1 MGRVRWLAPQAR
13 AVAPPTSP
21 RPSPPPTAER
31 GRPTGV
37 IDGSDRTAGG
47 WFSSLA
53 VYRDPRLIAV
63 LLMGFASGLPLALTF
78 GTLSFWLSEVGVSR
92 TSIGLFA
99 MVGISYSLKFLWSPA
114 IDRLPIP
121 ILTARLGRR
130 RGWALAIQPALAL
143 AILALGLTDPRSAPG
158 LTALAAVVVAF
169 LSASQDI
176 VIDAYRIEL
185 LRPEEQGAGAAATQ
199 WGYRFGMLAASAG
212 ALYAASFGGWSF
224 AYAVMAA
231 LMFVGMAAVW
241 FTPEPG
247 GVRPLEPLPGDTA
260 LARTGAWLKRAVIA
274 PFADMLGRR
283 GALAI
288 LLFVILYKFGDALAG
303 TMSNPLYVS
312 LGFTK
317 VEVANIGKAYGF
329 VASLAGLAAGG
340 IVVLRLGIFRALLI
354 CGILQ
359 MLSNLMYVVQAWAG
373 HDVPI
378 LALTIGI
385 ENLTGGMGS
394 AAFVAYLSGL
404 CNIAFTATQYALLT
418 SLAAVGRTTLSASG
432 GALADAL
439 GWSAFFALS
448 TIACLP
454 GLLLLAWI
462 MRVGPAE
469 GANRRF

>member
-1 MGRVRWLAPQAR
+1 
-13 AVAPPTSP
+13 
-21 RPSPPPTAER
+21 
-31 GRPTGV
+31 
-37 IDGSDRTAGG
+37 
-47 WFSSLA
+47 
-53 VYRDPRLIAV
+53 LIAV

-78 GTLSFWLSEVGVSR
+78 GTLSFWLSEVGISR

-99 MVGISYSLKFLWSPA
+99 LVGISYSLKFLWSPA

-130 RGWALAIQPALAL
+130 RSWALAIQPTLAL
-143 AILALGLTDPRSAPG
+143 AIIALGLTDPKSDPG
-158 LTALAAVVVAF
+158 ATAIMAVVVAF

-224 AYAVMAA
+224 AYGLMAA

-247 GVRPLEPLPGDTA
+247 GIRPLEPPSGDSSF
-260 LARTGAWLKRAVIA
+260 ARVAAWLGRAVVA

-283 GALAI
+283 GAIVI
-288 LLFVILYKFGDALAG
+288 LCFVILYKFGDALAG

-329 VASLAGLAAGG
+329 VANLAGLAAGG
-340 IVVLRLGIFRALLI
+340 VVVLRLGTLRALLV

-359 MLSNLMYVVQAWAG
+359 MLSNLMYVLQAWVG
-373 HDVPI
+373 HDLPT

-385 ENLTGGMGS
+385 ESLTGGMGS

-404 CNIAFTATQYALLT
+404 CNLSFTATQYALLT

-439 GWSAFFALS
+439 GWSPFFVLA
-448 TIACLP
+448 TVAGLP
-454 GLLLLAWI
+454 GLILLVWI
-462 MRVGPAE
+462 MRLEQPII
-469 GANRRF
+469 RRKTTDCDAA